1 MNRPLSLRVQPMQVA
16 ETKKLRIA
24 ATNRKEWRETAENLR
39 ILGSTCLEIAEQMEK
54 NLAETKVQHARPK
67 ARQAG

>member
-1 MNRPLSLRVQPMQVA
+1 MNRPLSIRVQPMHVA

-24 ATNRKEWRETAENLR
+24 ETDRKEWREPAENLR

-54 NLAETKVQHARPK
+54 KLAATKVQRSRPK
-67 ARQAG
+67 ARQAS